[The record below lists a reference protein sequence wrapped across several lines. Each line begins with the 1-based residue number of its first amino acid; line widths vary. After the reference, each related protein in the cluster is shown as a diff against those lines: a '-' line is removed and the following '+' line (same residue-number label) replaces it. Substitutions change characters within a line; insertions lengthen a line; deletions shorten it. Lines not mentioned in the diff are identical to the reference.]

1 MNKVVRY
8 IVSVIVGILIGCGTT
23 ICFIQLSRYNH
34 EESDEV
40 KEYIYLGNENQ
51 TIDRR
56 NGVSIYEKGVDPN
69 GVYCRIGGV
78 LSNDSSAVEM
88 AKLILFPIYGKK
100 EIEKHKPYQV
110 KLINNEIWSIKGQLD
125 NNHEGG
131 TFSILINKSDGKVLA
146 ISHSK

>member
-1 MNKVVRY
+1 MKK
-8 IVSVIVGILIGCGTT
+8 CEGTENE
-23 ICFIQLSRYNH
+23 I
-34 EESDEV
+34 
-40 KEYIYLGNENQ
+40 KEYMKSVAKK
-51 TIDRR
+51 D
-56 NGVSIYEKGVDPN
+56 VVKGVKMLDDCVV
-69 GVYCRIGGV
+69 VYKLDDDERLKSFC
-78 LSNDSSAVEM
+78 VEM
-88 AKLILFPIYGKK
+88 AKIVLFPIYGKK

>member
-1 MNKVVRY
+1 MKKECLSLVLGGFLCGVGCAFFLQRINQSVSHINKEFV
-8 IVSVIVGILIGCGTT
+8 
-23 ICFIQLSRYNH
+23 
-34 EESDEV
+34 
-40 KEYIYLGNENQ
+40 YLGEINQ
-51 TIDRR
+51 QFELDNYDTI
-56 NGVSIYEKGVDPN
+56 YAKGVDPYGVKNKPN
-69 GVYCRIGGV
+69 GI
-78 LSNDSSAVEM
+78 LPNDSLAVEM
-88 AKLILFPIYGKK
+88 AKIVLFPIYGKK